1 MCSQLIWFFY
11 NLQLLQSTQFSGS
24 EVDIKPSRKLDD
36 SFLWH
41 SSNDENNETS
51 IKMTTCRNSVQG
63 KVLIVD
69 DKGNTNVLFE

>member
-1 MCSQLIWFFY
+1 M
-11 NLQLLQSTQFSGS
+11 
-24 EVDIKPSRKLDD
+24 DIKPSRKLDD

-41 SSNDENNETS
+41 SSNDENNGTG

-69 DKGNTNVLFE
+69 DKGIAQAVYLNLQTSL